1 MESKNDGFIITNTLN
16 EMNNW
21 RKYKTIN
28 PKRCEIDNVGN
39 NILIFIIE
47 KGLLSLKKS
56 NSGQKLIII
65 IFLFILFVGQRFRRV
80 FV

>member
-1 MESKNDGFIITNTLN
+1 MLTKNNINDEFGTLSEMESKNDGFIIN

-47 KGLLSLKKS
+47 KGLLSLRK
-56 NSGQKLIII
+56 
-65 IFLFILFVGQRFRRV
+65 
-80 FV
+80 